1 MRKLLAAILFF
12 GSATTVFAA
21 AAPSGAA
28 TYFDGITLVDQDG
41 HSVDLYRDVIA
52 DHVAV
57 IHTFFAGCTASCP
70 VVMSTLKSLQGRLG
84 TKLERDVR
92 LVSITVDPAHDSQH
106 ALKEYAQRLNAKP
119 GWYFLT
125 GSNEQ
130 IAAAL
135 KRIGQYA
142 AEPNMHMDLIVAG
155 NDRTGLWKKI
165 NGAATAAEINGLIMG
180 VVDDQGAAT
189 TAK

>member
-1 MRKLLAAILFF
+1 MLAVMAFF
-12 GSATTVFAA
+12 GSVAAVFAA
-21 AAPSGAA
+21 ATPSGAA
-28 TYFDGITLVDQDG
+28 KYFDGIILVDQDG

-70 VVMSTLKSLQGRLG
+70 IIMSTLKSLQGQLG
-84 TKLERDVR
+84 TKMERDVR
-92 LVSITVDPAHDSQH
+92 LISITVDPTHDNQH
-106 ALKEYAQRLNAKP
+106 ALKKYAQRLNAKP

-130 IAAAL
+130 IAVAL
-135 KRIGQYA
+135 KRIGQYT
-142 AEPNMHMDLIVAG
+142 AEPDAHMDLIVAG

-165 NGAATAAEINGLIMG
+165 NGAATTTEINGLIMG
-180 VVDDQGAAT
+180 VINDQGGAAV
-189 TAK
+189 AK

>member
-1 MRKLLAAILFF
+1 MRKLLAVMAFF
-12 GSATTVFAA
+12 GSVAAVFAA
-21 AAPSGAA
+21 ATPSGAA
-28 TYFDGITLVDQDG
+28 KYFDGIILVDQDG

-70 VVMSTLKSLQGRLG
+70 IIMSTLKSLQGQLG
-84 TKLERDVR
+84 TKMERDVR
-92 LVSITVDPAHDSQH
+92 LISITVDPTHDNQH
-106 ALKEYAQRLNAKP
+106 ALKKYAQRLNAKP

-130 IAAAL
+130 IAVAL
-135 KRIGQYA
+135 KRIGQYT
-142 AEPNMHMDLIVAG
+142 AEPDAHMDLIVAG

-165 NGAATAAEINGLIMG
+165 NGAATTTEINGLIMG
-180 VVDDQGAAT
+180 VINDQGGAAV
-189 TAK
+189 AK

>member
-1 MRKLLAAILFF
+1 MRNLLGVVLFF
-12 GSATTVFAA
+12 GSVAAVFAA

-28 TYFDGITLVDQDG
+28 KYFDGITLIDQDG
-41 HSVDLYRDVIA
+41 RSVDLYRDVIA

-70 VVMSTLKSLQGRLG
+70 VVMSTLKSLQGQLG
-84 TKLERDVR
+84 TKLGRDVR
-92 LVSITVDPAHDSQH
+92 LISITVDPAHDSQH

-125 GSNEQ
+125 GSNDQ

-135 KRIGQYA
+135 KHIGQYT
-142 AEPNMHMDLIVAG
+142 AEPDTHMDLIVAG

-165 NGAATAAEINGLIMG
+165 NGLATTAEINSLIMG
-180 VVDDQGAAT
+180 VVDDQGAAAV
-189 TAK
+189 AK

>member
-1 MRKLLAAILFF
+1 MRKLLAVILFF
-12 GSATTVFAA
+12 GAMAVVFA

-28 TYFDGITLVDQDG
+28 KYFDGIDLVDQDG

-57 IHTFFAGCTASCP
+57 IHTFFTSCTASCP
-70 VVMSTLKSLQGRLG
+70 VVMSTLKSLQSQLG
-84 TKLERDVR
+84 AKMGRDVR
-92 LVSITVDPAHDSQH
+92 LISITVDPAHDSQH

-135 KRIGQYA
+135 KRIGQYT
-142 AEPNMHMDLIVAG
+142 AEPDAHMDLIVAG

-165 NGAATAAEINGLIMG
+165 NGLATTTEINSLIMG
-180 VVDDQGAAT
+180 VVNDQGGAAA
-189 TAK
+189 AK